1 MPRPP
6 DFAIVGAPR
15 CGTTALYSYL
25 ATHPG
30 ITMSSCKEARF
41 FSSDIAAASRAKSW
55 SEYEALW
62 SHAKAGT
69 LRGEATP
76 DYIQSRIAIAA
87 LLDSR
92 PDAKLIAMVRN
103 PVEIVGAHHA
113 QLHTDGHEQAAD
125 LESAWRS
132 SELYLNG
139 KALPRG
145 GDSSTFTI
153 HYRAYAAIGDQLE
166 RFLALAPPDQ
176 RIVILYDDFKAD
188 TRREYLRVLALLEL
202 GDDGRTEFPVEN
214 ARRELRWAQLPRFQK
229 WLGRRL
235 PSLYRGAKEAANA
248 IGLAPGTMIHRANV
262 RTSTRQ
268 TLRPEF
274 ERELI
279 AAFLPQIEKVE
290 RLLGTD
296 LSAWKRPRSG

>member
-1 MPRPP
+1 MLRPP

-15 CGTTALYSYL
+15 CGTTALYRYL
-25 ATHPG
+25 ETHPG
-30 ITMSSCKEARF
+30 ITMSSCKEPRF
-41 FSSDIAAASRAKSW
+41 FSSDIEAASRAKTLR
-55 SEYEALW
+55 EYEALW
-62 SHAKAGT
+62 AHAKPGT

-76 DYIQSRIAIAA
+76 DYIQSQIAIAA
-87 LLDSR
+87 LLNSR
-92 PDAKLIAMVRN
+92 PDAKLIAMLRN
-103 PVEIVGAHHA
+103 PVEIVGAHYA
-113 QLHTDGHEQAAD
+113 QLHTDGHEEAAD
-125 LESAWRS
+125 LESAWRL
-132 SELYLNG
+132 SEGHPSG
-139 KALPRG
+139 KRRDRNRSAPA
-145 GDSSTFTI
+145 I

-202 GDDGRTEFPVEN
+202 ADDGRTEFPVEN
-214 ARRELRWAQLPRFQK
+214 ARRELRWAGLPRFQS
-229 WLGRRL
+229 WLGRKM
-235 PSLYRGAKEAANA
+235 PSLYRGAKAAANA
-248 IGLAPGTMIHRANV
+248 IGLAPGTVIHRANV
-262 RTSTRQ
+262 RTATRQ
-268 TLRPEF
+268 NLRPEF